1 MRRKPIIRGSA
12 IVFGACIVAVVLARA
27 SSETANLNLVIV
39 LILFVASVA
48 AGYVAAAA
56 DSGSPMMDGARSVAL
71 PIVAF
76 LLLSIAVNAA
86 QGDELRIA
94 NALILWMVL
103 TSLGIGG
110 AALRGFVRRR
120 REAATQ

>member
-1 MRRKPIIRGSA
+1 MKLNPIIRGSA
-12 IVFGACIVAVVLARA
+12 IVVGACIVAVVLARA

-48 AGYVAAAA
+48 SGYIAAAA
-56 DSGSPMMDGARSVAL
+56 DSGSPMMDAARSVAL
-71 PIVAF
+71 PIIAF
-76 LLLSIAVNAA
+76 LLLSIAINAA

-120 REAATQ
+120 REASTQ